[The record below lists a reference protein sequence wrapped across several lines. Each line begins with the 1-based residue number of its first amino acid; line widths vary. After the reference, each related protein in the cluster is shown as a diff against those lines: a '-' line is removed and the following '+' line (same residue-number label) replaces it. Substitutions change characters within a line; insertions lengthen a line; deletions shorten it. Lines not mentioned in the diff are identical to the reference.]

1 MTFEKSKKSATAPA
15 EAKEPQ
21 VAEHSIVQT
30 PVKYSPVEEAKE
42 AEEYPML
49 AVEELLTL
57 LVVVELS
64 KPQVEEGLAMQLV
77 AAEPLMLMVEEALLM
92 P

>member
-1 MTFEKSKKSATAPA
+1 MTFEKSEKSATAPA

-30 PVKYSPVEEAKE
+30 PVKYSPVEEA
-42 AEEYPML
+42 EEHSLL